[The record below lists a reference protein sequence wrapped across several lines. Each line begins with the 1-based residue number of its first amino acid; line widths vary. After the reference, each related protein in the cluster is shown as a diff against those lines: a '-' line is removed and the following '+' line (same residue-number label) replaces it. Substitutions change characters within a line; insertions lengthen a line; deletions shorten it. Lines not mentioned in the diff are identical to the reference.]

1 MRFIA
6 AWFVVM
12 FFFGLIPTS
21 CLLVWLG
28 RKLRRIDA
36 AMTCAVIGLL
46 AESFFL
52 VNYRQPMFWMIL
64 VYGSVIREK
73 ESEGR
78 LFS

>member
-1 MRFIA
+1 MN
-6 AWFVVM
+6 
-12 FFFGLIPTS
+12 
-21 CLLVWLG
+21 
-28 RKLRRIDA
+28 A
-36 AMTCAVIGLL
+36 AMMCAVAGIL